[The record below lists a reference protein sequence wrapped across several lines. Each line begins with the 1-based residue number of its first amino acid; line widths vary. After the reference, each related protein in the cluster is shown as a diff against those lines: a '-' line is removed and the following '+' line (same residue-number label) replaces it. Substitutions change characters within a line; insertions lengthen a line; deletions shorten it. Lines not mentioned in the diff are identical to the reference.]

1 MQDEAELNNNTTFQ
15 IYLYLVKVDE
25 PTGPRDI
32 MRGINQSSPSVVHR
46 HLQKLFDLG
55 LVDKDAY
62 GRYTVKK
69 KIGFKG
75 YVWFR
80 KRLVPRSILFSLGF
94 AGLFVFLLL
103 VWALHLSAG
112 SPIEESFVVLSV
124 VTAVAAVFLLVEGLR
139 PRKKMPQ

>member
-1 MQDEAELNNNTTFQ
+1 
-15 IYLYLVKVDE
+15 
-25 PTGPRDI
+25 